1 MKAPLSWIKDY
12 VDLDGKT
19 VEEIGQAL
27 TMTGLE
33 VEEILLVGLEKPT
46 GQRLQNKYSGL
57 PWDRE
62 KFVVAEVLE
71 VNQHPNADKLTLC
84 QLNDGKEI
92 KTVLTGAPNLYPF
105 IGKGKLE
112 PTIKVAYAKEGAQL
126 YDGHQPGLVLT
137 KLKKVTIRG
146 VESSSM
152 IASEKELGIS
162 EEHDGVIFLDDDAP
176 VGMPLADYM
185 GDAVFD
191 VKILPNMARDASIIG
206 IARELAAAYGLELKE
221 PQGLPLKT
229 GGAIEDYVGLEI
241 RDPELNP
248 RFMLGMVKN
257 VCAKP
262 SPYWVR
268 RRLVLAGMRPID
280 ALVDA
285 TNYTMLETG
294 QPLHAFDYDVLRK
307 RANGKPT
314 IITRRAEEGEKLT
327 TLDDHQLTLSSETEL
342 VTDTAG
348 PLSLAGVMGGQE
360 SGISAESTQV
370 LLEAAAWNFINIR
383 KTGSRYRINSE
394 ASYRFSR
401 DVHPALTEQALSL
414 CLRRMREWAGGEVVE
429 GIIDQYPLKREDPI
443 NTLTEKDIE
452 RSLGMRIDIREA
464 KTILERLGFSC
475 QLEGEILSAKTPANR
490 TDIETGIIGKANL
503 IEEVSRI
510 YGFERIPTRR
520 LTGELPPQLG
530 VKQVEFE
537 EQVRDIMVSLGMQD
551 TLAYRQTSIE
561 REAKLLPE
569 CKADETLRYVKIAN
583 PISPERTVMRRSTL
597 ATMLELLERNGRL
610 AEGLALFEIGPVFLP
625 VEGQLL
631 PDEPKRLAIG
641 LWGAKYLSAWSE
653 NQNRTVDFYDLK
665 GVLEGLMQGLHLQNV
680 EYRPLGDHPTFH
692 PGKAAGIYAGE
703 TLLGVMG
710 EIHPLIRQNYDFPEG
725 AILAAETYL
734 DQLMPLVEKGF
745 QVRSISTFPTM
756 VEDIALIVDENV
768 PASQVEALIRKAGGK
783 LLVGVRL
790 FDLFR
795 SEKLGQGKKSL
806 AYQLTYQ
813 AFDRTL
819 SVADAAAIRK
829 KIVKLLGFELG
840 AVLRDS

>member
-57 PWDRE
+57 SWDRE

-162 EEHDGVIFLDDDAP
+162 EEHEGVIFLDDDAP

-221 PQGLPLKT
+221 PQGLLLKT
-229 GGAIEDYVGLEI
+229 GGTIEDYVGLEM
-241 RDPELNP
+241 REPELNP
-248 RFMLGMVKN
+248 RFMLGMVKK
-257 VCAKP
+257 VSAKP

-268 RRLVLAGMRPID
+268 RRLALAGMRPID

-401 DVHPALTEQALSL
+401 DVHPALTEQALGL
-414 CLRRMREWAGGEVVE
+414 CLRRMQKWAGGEVVE
-429 GIIDQYPLKREDPI
+429 GVIDQYPLKREDPV
-443 NTLTEKDIE
+443 NTLTEADIE
-452 RSLGMRIDIREA
+452 RSLGMRIDLKEA

-569 CKADETLRYVKIAN
+569 CKADEMLRYVKIAN

-641 LWGAKYLSAWSE
+641 MWGAKYLSAWSE
-653 NQNRTVDFYDLK
+653 NQSRTVDFYDLK

-680 EYRPLGDHPTFH
+680 EYRPLDDHPTFH

-725 AILAAETYL
+725 AILAAEVYL

>member
-1 MKAPLSWIKDY
+1 
-12 VDLDGKT
+12 
-19 VEEIGQAL
+19 
-27 TMTGLE
+27 
-33 VEEILLVGLEKPT
+33 
-46 GQRLQNKYSGL
+46 
-57 PWDRE
+57 
-62 KFVVAEVLE
+62 
-71 VNQHPNADKLTLC
+71 
-84 QLNDGKEI
+84 
-92 KTVLTGAPNLYPF
+92 
-105 IGKGKLE
+105 
-112 PTIKVAYAKEGAQL
+112 
-126 YDGHQPGLVLT
+126 
-137 KLKKVTIRG
+137 
-146 VESSSM
+146 M

-162 EEHDGVIFLDDDAP
+162 EEHEGVIFLDDDAP

-221 PQGLPLKT
+221 PQGLLLKT
-229 GGAIEDYVGLEI
+229 GGTIEDYVGLEM
-241 RDPELNP
+241 REPELNP
-248 RFMLGMVKN
+248 RFMLGMVKK
-257 VCAKP
+257 VSAKP

-268 RRLVLAGMRPID
+268 RRLALAGMRPID

-401 DVHPALTEQALSL
+401 DVHPALTEQALGL
-414 CLRRMREWAGGEVVE
+414 CLRRMQKWAGGEVVE
-429 GIIDQYPLKREDPI
+429 GVIDQYPLKREDPV
-443 NTLTEKDIE
+443 NTLTEADIE
-452 RSLGMRIDIREA
+452 RSLGMRIDLKEA

-569 CKADETLRYVKIAN
+569 CKADEMLRYVKIAN

-641 LWGAKYLSAWSE
+641 MWGAKYLSAWSE
-653 NQNRTVDFYDLK
+653 NQSRTVDFYDLK

-680 EYRPLGDHPTFH
+680 EYRPLDDHPTFH

-725 AILAAETYL
+725 AILAAEVYL

-783 LLVGVRL
+783 ILVGVRL